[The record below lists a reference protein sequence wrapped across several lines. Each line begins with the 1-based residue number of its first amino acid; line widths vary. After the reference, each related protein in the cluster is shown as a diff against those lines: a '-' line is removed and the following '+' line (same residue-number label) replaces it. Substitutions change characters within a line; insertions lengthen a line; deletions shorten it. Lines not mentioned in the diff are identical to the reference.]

1 MLKKGR
7 KGKIFENL
15 GKNFQNLKII
25 ALKKCWNRPWSINFN
40 LMVTI
45 LLHCAYHQICYMKYK
60 LC

>member
-25 ALKKCWNRPWSINFN
+25 ALKKCWNRPWSINSN

-60 LC
+60 LY